1 MARPLLKEAAMSILR
16 TSILFVLASA
26 VVACTANVDGYSF
39 DDPPAEPALS
49 STEISALPDGK
60 EVEHNADLQADLSA
74 EVSTDDATAYDNDDV
89 QPMIDAEVTDT
100 DPNSTTPT
108 PYLALLH
115 WGLHPRASDALR
127 AAGVSS
133 WRIIQ
138 TIGNAPASAGTH
150 ARDGYVNGQP
160 YSAATDISVSGLS
173 STEIANLLE
182 KLAKV
187 GFAAWY
193 RHTGY
198 DGWYGVNHIH
208 AVYANCLMKSSLR
221 SQVRSWLAGRNGLVS
236 NAIYHFHTWSAAAR
250 AVVKAKFEMSNEGTT
265 NGGAGVPGR
274 VNTSGIALHVRSG
287 TSLTSSIVGSV
298 ADGSYVTISCQKRGG
313 SVSGTYGTSTLWDKI
328 GGGYVSDAYI
338 STGSDGQVAPTCP

>member
-1 MARPLLKEAAMSILR
+1 MTLLR
-16 TSILFVLASA
+16 TTILFVLASA
-26 VVACTANVDGYSF
+26 AVACTAEVSGYDF
-39 DDPPAEPALS
+39 DDVPDEPALTNAEVAS
-49 STEISALPDGK
+49 LPDGT
-60 EVEHNADLQADLSA
+60 EVEHGADLQADLAA
-74 EVSTDDATAYDNDDV
+74 EQATDDSSQYDTDSVEPMVDV
-89 QPMIDAEVTDT
+89 AVTDT
-100 DPNSTTPT
+100 DGSQVTAH
-108 PYLALLH
+108 LALLH

-173 STEIANLLE
+173 QTEIANLLE

-193 RHTGY
+193 RHNGF
-198 DGWYGVNHIH
+198 DGWSGVNHIH
-208 AVYANCLMKSSLR
+208 AVYANCLMKLSLR
-221 SQVRSWLAGRNGLVS
+221 AQVRSWLAGRNGLVS

-250 AVVKAKFEMSNEGTT
+250 AVVKAKFAMSDEGTT

-274 VNTSGIALHVRSG
+274 VNTAGEALHVRSG
-287 TSLTSSIVGSV
+287 VSLSSSIVGSV
-298 ADGSYVTISCQKRGG
+298 ADGAYVAISCQKHGA
-313 SVSGTYGTSTLWDKI
+313 SVTGTYGTSTLWDHI
-328 GGGYVSDAYI
+328 AGGYVSDAYV

>member
-1 MARPLLKEAAMSILR
+1 MTVAVRRPMTILR
-16 TSILFVLASA
+16 TTLLFALATA
-26 VVACTANVDGYSF
+26 VVACTADVPGYNF
-39 DDPPAEPALS
+39 DDVPDEPALS
-49 STEISALPDGK
+49 STELGALPDGT
-60 EVEHNADLQADLSA
+60 EVEHGADLQADLAA
-74 EVSTDDATAYDNDDV
+74 EQPTDDASAYDADDV
-89 QPMIDAEVTDT
+89 APMFDVEVTDT
-100 DPNSTTPT
+100 DAPT
-108 PYLALLH
+108 VIAHAALLH

-127 AAGVSS
+127 SAGVSG
-133 WRIIQ
+133 WRIMQ

-173 STEIANLLE
+173 QTQIRNLLE

-193 RHTGY
+193 RHNGY
-198 DGWYGVNHIH
+198 DGWNGVNHIH

-236 NAIYHFHTWSAAAR
+236 NTIYRFHTWSAAAR
-250 AVVKAKFEMSNEGTT
+250 AVVKAKFAMSNDGTT

-274 VNTSGIALHVRSG
+274 VNTAGEALHVRSS
-287 TSLTSSIVGSV
+287 TSLSASIVGSV
-298 ADGSYVTISCQKRGG
+298 PDGAYVAIRCQKHGG
-313 SVSGTYGTSTLWDKI
+313 SVTGTYGTSTLWDKI
-328 GGGYVSDAYI
+328 GGGYVSDAYV

>member
-1 MARPLLKEAAMSILR
+1 MSILR
-16 TSILFVLASA
+16 TTFLLVLA
-26 VVACTANVDGYSF
+26 VGACTAEVPGYNF
-39 DDPPAEPALS
+39 DDVPSEPALS
-49 STEISALPDGK
+49 STEVSALPDGT
-60 EVEHNADLQADLSA
+60 EVEHGADLQADLAA
-74 EVSTDDATAYDNDDV
+74 EQPTNDESAYDVDDV
-89 QPMIDAEVTDT
+89 EAMVDVEVVDT
-100 DPNSTTPT
+100 DPNAVVA
-108 PYLALLH
+108 YAALLH

-133 WRIIQ
+133 WRIMQ

-173 STEIANLLE
+173 SSQIANLLE

-193 RHTGY
+193 RHSGY

-208 AVYANCLMKSSLR
+208 AVYANCLMKTSLR

-236 NAIYHFHTWSAAAR
+236 NTIYRFHTWSAAAK
-250 AVVKAKFEMSNEGTT
+250 AVVKAKFSMSREGTT
-265 NGGAGVPGR
+265 NGGSGVPGR
-274 VNTSGIALHVRSG
+274 VNTSGIALHVRASA
-287 TSLTSSIVGSV
+287 SLSAAIVDTVPDGAYV
-298 ADGSYVTISCQKRGG
+298 AISCQKRGG
-313 SVSGTYGTSTLWDKI
+313 SVTGTYGTTTLWDKI
-328 GGGYVSDAYI
+328 GAGYVSDAFV

>member
-1 MARPLLKEAAMSILR
+1 MTLLR
-16 TSILFVLASA
+16 TTILLVLASA
-26 VVACTANVDGYSF
+26 VVACTADVPGYSF
-39 DDPPAEPALS
+39 DDPPDEPALTS
-49 STEISALPDGK
+49 AEISALPDGT
-60 EVEHNADLQADLSA
+60 EVEHGADLAADLAA
-74 EVSTDDATAYDNDDV
+74 EQPTDDASAYDNDDV
-89 QPMIDAEVTDT
+89 GPMVDVEVTDT
-100 DPNSTTPT
+100 DPDATTPT
-108 PYLALLH
+108 VYAALLH

-133 WRIIQ
+133 WRIMQ

-173 STEIANLLE
+173 SSQIANLLE

-193 RHTGY
+193 RHNGY

-208 AVYANCLMKSSLR
+208 MVYANCLMKSSLR

-236 NAIYHFHTWSAAAR
+236 NTTYHFHTWSAAAR
-250 AVVKAKFEMSNEGTT
+250 AVVKAKFAMSDYGTT
-265 NGGAGVPGR
+265 NGGSGVPGR
-274 VNTSGIALHVRSG
+274 VNTAGEPLHVRSG
-287 TSLTSSIVGSV
+287 VSLTSTIVGSV
-298 ADGSYVTISCQKRGG
+298 ADGAYVSIKCQKRGA
-313 SVSGTYGTSTLWDKI
+313 SVSGTYGTTTLWDKI
-328 GGGYVSDAYI
+328 GSGYVSDAYV